1 MIAKHALQISRYTPE
16 LDPFSGELGDGWGPP
31 EIVYAYSIGPH
42 GTELDGK
49 LVTVTG
55 LTVGLPT
62 ELDGKLVTVTGL
74 TVGLPHSYGLQS
86 RDRVILDGVLW
97 EIDGDLVNSNRGPWS
112 WQPGYVA
119 YLTRSRT
126 L

>member
-1 MIAKHALQISRYTPE
+1 MIAKHALQISRYAPE

-31 EIVYAYSIGPH
+31 EVVYAYSIGPH
-42 GTELDGK
+42 G
-49 LVTVTG
+49 
-55 LTVGLPT
+55 T